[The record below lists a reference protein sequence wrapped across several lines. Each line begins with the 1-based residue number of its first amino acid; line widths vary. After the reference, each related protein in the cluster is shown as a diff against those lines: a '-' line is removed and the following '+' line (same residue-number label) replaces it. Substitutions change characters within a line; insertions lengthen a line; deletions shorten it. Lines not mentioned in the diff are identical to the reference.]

1 MEIEHV
7 TIAEEMEVDNAPIF
21 EQVTKDFSEI
31 EQVNH
36 ETFKALTK
44 TLKQLF
50 EQGSNAICKHHT
62 SKWCHILRVK
72 LMIQMT
78 NIHKDFWDNEV
89 LKGVDFTLKPGTVHA
104 LMGENGAG
112 KSTLMKILV
121 GIHKKT
127 KVFITNSDI
136 EIDYNNPKEA
146 EEKGLTFIHQELNL
160 YPELTVLDNLFVG
173 KEIRNKIGILNKKK

>member
-62 SKWCHILRVK
+62 QS
-72 LMIQMT
+72 
-78 NIHKDFWDNEV
+78 
-89 LKGVDFTLKPGTVHA
+89 GVIF
-104 LMGENGAG
+104 
-112 KSTLMKILV
+112 
-121 GIHKKT
+121 
-127 KVFITNSDI
+127 
-136 EIDYNNPKEA
+136 
-146 EEKGLTFIHQELNL
+146 
-160 YPELTVLDNLFVG
+160 
-173 KEIRNKIGILNKKK
+173 

>member
-50 EQGSNAICKHHT
+50 EQEATPYANI
-62 SKWCHILRVK
+62 IL
-72 LMIQMT
+72 QS
-78 NIHKDFWDNEV
+78 
-89 LKGVDFTLKPGTVHA
+89 GVIF
-104 LMGENGAG
+104 
-112 KSTLMKILV
+112 
-121 GIHKKT
+121 
-127 KVFITNSDI
+127 
-136 EIDYNNPKEA
+136 
-146 EEKGLTFIHQELNL
+146 
-160 YPELTVLDNLFVG
+160 
-173 KEIRNKIGILNKKK
+173 

>member
-50 EQGSNAICKHHT
+50 EQGKQRHMQTSYFKVVSYFKGEINDSN
-62 SKWCHILRVK
+62 
-72 LMIQMT
+72 
-78 NIHKDFWDNEV
+78 D
-89 LKGVDFTLKPGTVHA
+89 
-104 LMGENGAG
+104 
-112 KSTLMKILV
+112 
-121 GIHKKT
+121 
-127 KVFITNSDI
+127 
-136 EIDYNNPKEA
+136 
-146 EEKGLTFIHQELNL
+146 
-160 YPELTVLDNLFVG
+160 
-173 KEIRNKIGILNKKK
+173 

>member
-50 EQGSNAICKHHT
+50 EQGKNAICKHHT
-62 SKWCHILRVK
+62 SKWCHILR
-72 LMIQMT
+72 
-78 NIHKDFWDNEV
+78 
-89 LKGVDFTLKPGTVHA
+89 
-104 LMGENGAG
+104 GEIND
-112 KSTLMKILV
+112 S
-121 GIHKKT
+121 
-127 KVFITNSDI
+127 ND
-136 EIDYNNPKEA
+136 
-146 EEKGLTFIHQELNL
+146 
-160 YPELTVLDNLFVG
+160 
-173 KEIRNKIGILNKKK
+173 